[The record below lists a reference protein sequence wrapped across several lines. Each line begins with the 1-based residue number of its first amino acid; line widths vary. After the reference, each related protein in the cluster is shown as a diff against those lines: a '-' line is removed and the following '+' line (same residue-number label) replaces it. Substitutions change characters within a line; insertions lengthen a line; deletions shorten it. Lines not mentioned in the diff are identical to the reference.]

1 MTDHITPQQFEDGAG
16 GTEDWRVLGEGAC
29 TFFPTGSFAA
39 GARFVQ
45 AIGKL
50 AGIDDHPPAVDVRPD
65 GVTVRLITQE
75 PEYRGMTERDVRV
88 ARQISATARDLGL
101 TADPS
106 AAQTT
111 LLIPGAP
118 DPAAVMPFWRA
129 VLGYDPRPDSPDE
142 DLVDPRDRNPSLW
155 FEQMDKPR
163 ADGGGA
169 IHVAVWVPYEQAE
182 ARVAA
187 ALAAG
192 GRLVRDDFA
201 PAWWTLADA
210 AGNEADVA
218 TTRGRTE
225 APCEGRVTAI
235 RIAAV
240 LYGARRRVRHRDGHH
255 HLAPATAASCDDLR
269 IPLSGRPFEPPPPF
283 MALGWSRGDVMRTL
297 AHWLEGRRRRPG
309 WVGKA
314 NRIRGRPRA
323 FCSSSIRAALVI
335 GRGCTPRRRDP
346 VFDLYKS
353 TL

>member
-1 MTDHITPQQFEDGAG
+1 MTDFITAEQFEAAG
-16 GTEDWRVLGEGAC
+16 GTDDWRVLGEGAC
-29 TFFPTGSFAA
+29 IFYPTGSFAA
-39 GARFVQ
+39 GATFVE

-50 AGIDDHPPAVDVRPD
+50 AGIDDHPPAVDVRLD

-88 ARQISATARDLGL
+88 ARQISATARELGL

-129 VLGYDPRPDSPDE
+129 ILGYDPRPDSPDE

-155 FEQMDKPR
+155 FEQMDEPR
-163 ADGGGA
+163 TDGGGA
-169 IHVAVWVPYEQAE
+169 IHVAVWVPHDQAE

-218 TTRGRTE
+218 TTRGR
-225 APCEGRVTAI
+225 
-235 RIAAV
+235 
-240 LYGARRRVRHRDGHH
+240 H
-255 HLAPATAASCDDLR
+255 
-269 IPLSGRPFEPPPPF
+269 
-283 MALGWSRGDVMRTL
+283 
-297 AHWLEGRRRRPG
+297 
-309 WVGKA
+309 
-314 NRIRGRPRA
+314 
-323 FCSSSIRAALVI
+323 
-335 GRGCTPRRRDP
+335 
-346 VFDLYKS
+346 
-353 TL
+353 